1 MLRVNIVTD
10 TRYPVIRKTIR
21 KAITDTLNSFKM
33 LSGELEVS
41 VAVVGKRKMGFL
53 TSEYLKDG
61 KDHEVLAFPLEEV
74 AQETKSGFINS
85 PDGILRLGD
94 IVLCWPE
101 VLLCASRD
109 EILVDSEMYMLT
121 AHAMEHLLGKHHE

>member
-10 TRYPVIRKTIR
+10 TRYPVNRKTIR
-21 KAITDTLNSFKM
+21 KAIADTLNLNKM

-41 VAVVGKRKMGFL
+41 VAVVGKRKMGYITDEFV
-53 TSEYLKDG
+53 KDG
-61 KDHEVLAFPLEEV
+61 KSHEVLAFPFEELT
-74 AQETKSGFINS
+74 QELKSGFINS

-101 VLLCASRD
+101 VLLSAARD
-109 EILVDSEMYMLT
+109 DVLVDDEVYTLT
-121 AHAMEHLLGKHHE
+121 AHAVEHLLGNHHE